1 MVTTE
6 EALSKGTTAPLNRP
20 KESIFKIVVQATRAT
35 IVLAL
40 LTGIVFPM
48 SITGIGQ
55 VIFPKQANG
64 SIITNSAGQPIG
76 SSLIAQKFERAKY
89 FHPRPSAAGSGYAG
103 EASGGTNLGPTS
115 QKLFEGQP
123 DDPKTKDVNESFD
136 GVKQLADAYRK
147 ENNLQKDFLVPV
159 DAVTRSGSGLDPD
172 ISTENAAAQASRV
185 ASARK
190 LPLQVIM
197 DSVARCTEGRQLGF
211 LGEPRVNVL
220 MLNLELDKS
229 EK

>member
-6 EALSKGTTAPLNRP
+6 EALSTGTTPQAHRP
-20 KESIFKIVVQATRAT
+20 KESVFKIILQALRAT

-48 SITGIGQ
+48 AITGIGQ

-64 SIITNSAGQPIG
+64 SIITNSAGQPVG
-76 SSLIAQKFERAKY
+76 SALLAQKFEGEKY
-89 FHPRPSAAGSGYAG
+89 FHSRPSAAGSGYAG

-136 GVKQLADAYRK
+136 GVKQLTDAYRK
-147 ENNLQKDFLVPV
+147 ENNLQKNFLVPI

-172 ISTENAAAQASRV
+172 ISTENAAVQATRV
-185 ASARK
+185 ARARK
-190 LPLQVIM
+190 VPLQTIM
-197 DSVARCTEGRQLGF
+197 SKIVQCTEGRQFGC

-229 EK
+229 AK